1 VCVWCRDW
9 SGHTHTHIPVITA
22 DTDQRCATAYLSAC
36 KQGEREGGEG
46 GREGGRE
53 GGSDREREAGTER
66 ERQAQTQASR
76 MSVCT
81 SMVLGVSIERAGA
94 RARERERER
103 EREQAVNEDD
113 TCILDAPAAAP
124 SSPPDDR
131 PNVAKMIADVDG
143 PEKNHINSNDMDP
156 LVSGFNQ
163 IYLMVKY
170 I

>member
-1 VCVWCRDW
+1 
-9 SGHTHTHIPVITA
+9 
-22 DTDQRCATAYLSAC
+22 
-36 KQGEREGGEG
+36 
-46 GREGGRE
+46 
-53 GGSDREREAGTER
+53 
-66 ERQAQTQASR
+66 